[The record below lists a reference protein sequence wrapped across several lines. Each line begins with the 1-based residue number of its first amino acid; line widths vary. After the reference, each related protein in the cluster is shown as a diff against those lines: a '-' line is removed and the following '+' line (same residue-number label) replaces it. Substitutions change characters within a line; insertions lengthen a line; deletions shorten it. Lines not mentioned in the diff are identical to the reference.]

1 MTEVI
6 IKPHARPRDIAD
18 GVLSLGVGLLQV
30 FVIFGLPGFVFFWVT
45 NNTILGFAAAVA
57 AYFVFLLF
65 SVSKLVVT
73 PEGIRLS
80 RILGSPKFIAWSTI
94 ESIQV
99 APRSELIWHGWL
111 WPIFPANEM
120 TPSFTSVGHY
130 RIRYNDR
137 LVYFPPNDPVS
148 FMEAIRPYVRDCA

>member
-6 IKPHARPRDIAD
+6 FKPHISPRDIAD
-18 GVLSLGVGLLQV
+18 GVLSLIIGLLQS
-30 FVIFGLPGFVFFWVT
+30 FVIFGLPGFVFFWLT
-45 NNTILGFAAAVA
+45 KNTMLGFAAAVA
-57 AYFVFLLF
+57 TYFIFLLF

-73 PEGIRLS
+73 PAGIHLS

-94 ESIQV
+94 ESIEV

-111 WPIFPANEM
+111 WPIFSANEM

-130 RIRYNDR
+130 RIRYNGT

-148 FMEAIRPYVRDCA
+148 FIAAIRAYL